1 MTAPDAAPHQRRRLE
16 LFCDYAELE
25 RLHDF
30 VQKIGEA
37 ETLDADQ
44 IFALDL
50 CLEEA
55 VTNIIMHAG
64 LKDRAGAL
72 IAVTLLSGAPELT
85 FCLEDEGRPFDPT
98 KVAERPAP
106 HSLEE
111 APIGGVGLPLMRKLT
126 TAMRYERDG
135 NRNRLY
141 LQFGRSGAGPD
152 PANV

>member
-1 MTAPDAAPHQRRRLE
+1 MQ
-16 LFCDYAELE
+16 
-25 RLHDF
+25 
-30 VQKIGEA
+30 QIGEA
-37 ETLDADQ
+37 EGLDAHQ

-55 VTNIIMHAG
+55 VTNIVMHSG
-64 LKDRAGAL
+64 LQDRPDTL
-72 IAVTLLSGAPELT
+72 IAVTLVSGAPDLT

-111 APIGGVGLPLMRKLT
+111 APTGGVGLPLMRKLT
-126 TAMRYERDG
+126 TAMRYERNR
-135 NRNRLY
+135 NRNRLF
-141 LQFGRSGAGPD
+141 LQFGPRETRPD